1 MLAALHPKAV
11 TAKGPKRQ
19 GNGAQGE
26 KPCPKK
32 PKGLPAGPT
41 PRPPHA
47 LPVPA
52 KATPAA
58 APSPPAP
65 EANLPK
71 GLTPP
76 QSAAPLL
83 ATPRRQKPQQQV
95 RQRKS
100 LSRKQFTTLYRAPS
114 ERDPEPVRVFPA
126 SRRITMPTRAACSTA
141 ARKSSPMRSMRCR
154 SYPSQCLILETFF
167 GSGIYSG
174 RMSKHTL
181 KRKVLERE
189 GENKGGKIKDG
200 RMQGRKAGIKTGR
213 PRQQRE
219 RPPPPRGGPSG

>member
-1 MLAALHPKAV
+1 MLAALYPKAA

-26 KPCPKK
+26 RPCPKRT
-32 PKGLPAGPT
+32 KGPRPARRQAP
-41 PRPPHA
+41 PPHA
-47 LPVPA
+47 FPVPA

-58 APSPPAP
+58 ASSPPAP
-65 EANLPK
+65 DANLPK

-83 ATPRRQKPQQQV
+83 APPHRQKPQQQV
-95 RQRKS
+95 RQRTS

-126 SRRITMPTRAACSTA
+126 SSRITMPTQAACSTA

-154 SYPSQCLILETFF
+154 SYPSQCHILETFF
-167 GSGIYSG
+167 GSGI
-174 RMSKHTL
+174 
-181 KRKVLERE
+181 
-189 GENKGGKIKDG
+189 
-200 RMQGRKAGIKTGR
+200 
-213 PRQQRE
+213 
-219 RPPPPRGGPSG
+219 